1 MLDDIFRKNFL
12 NLSMDEA
19 ILATQSQLKV
29 PGQSR
34 LKRSPSLFDPPSLP
48 ESSNHSLS
56 NEHVNGDDSG
66 SPFWPSNIWSQ
77 APISKPKQP
86 PFRPDRSMSLTESS
100 STLLSSFAQLKNL
113 DAFPLGPATTVA
125 PPPGFPPSSS
135 FLAQIQPQLSSNRY
149 KTELCRGFQE
159 TGSCKYGSKC
169 QFAHGEDEVRGLNR
183 HPKYKTEPC
192 RTFYNFGYCPYGSR
206 CHFIHEEKISGA
218 PFPSKYANQRQPNPS
233 CLSGQNPRHQL
244 RQSVSFAGFLESS
257 RSSSPPSFPSSF
269 NDLNLGFSR
278 APSVSPPP
286 ADLLS
291 PVFADSPAL
300 GAAFQFG
307 NVQTRASAG
316 DIHNIP
322 TIQEPKA
329 SRCVCG
335 HGNNFNNSSN
345 NSNNSSNNSRGFGNM
360 EADGH
365 HQDSNALFP
374 GSGGHGAFTKPAA
387 LQRFSSEDSL
397 EDSYSSSSGGSSGG
411 SSGTESPTFDGSATK
426 RLTVFERLSLSD

>member
-1 MLDDIFRKNFL
+1 MSEMLDDIFTKNFL
-12 NLSMDEA
+12 KLSLDDG
-19 ILATQSQLKV
+19 LLPTQTQLKV

-34 LKRSPSLFDPPSLP
+34 LNRSASFFSPPSPSEPS
-48 ESSNHSLS
+48 SHSLS
-56 NEHVNGDDSG
+56 SEHVNNDENG
-66 SPFWPSNIWSQ
+66 SPFWSSNIWSQ
-77 APISKPKQP
+77 GPVSKSKQL

-100 STLLSSFAQLKNL
+100 SSLLSPFGQLKNL
-113 DAFPLGPATTVA
+113 EAFPSAPSGTTVA
-125 PPPGFPPSSS
+125 PPPGFPPSST
-135 FLAQIQPQLSSNRY
+135 FPAQVQPVSSNRY

-169 QFAHGEDEVRGLNR
+169 QFAHGEAELRGLYR

-206 CHFIHEEKISGA
+206 CHFIHEEKISGGPLTSA
-218 PFPSKYANQRQPNPS
+218 NFPNQRQPTSTAP
-233 CLSGQNPRHQL
+233 GAQNPRHQL
-244 RQSVSFAGFLESS
+244 RQSVSFAGFLGSS

-269 NDLNLGFSR
+269 NDPNMGFSR

-291 PVFADSPAL
+291 PVFADSL
-300 GAAFQFG
+300 QRETAAFQFG
-307 NVQTRASAG
+307 NHQTRASTG

-322 TIQEPKA
+322 LILEPKA
-329 SRCVCG
+329 SCCVCG
-335 HGNNFNNSSN
+335 HGNNFN
-345 NSNNSSNNSRGFGNM
+345 SNNSRVFTSM
-360 EADGH
+360 EEEDRH
-365 HQDSNALFP
+365 HKDSSMLFP
-374 GSGGHGAFTKPAA
+374 GTGGHGAFMKPAG

-397 EDSYSSSSGGSSGG
+397 EDSYSSSSGG

>member
-1 MLDDIFRKNFL
+1 MSDMLDDILTKNFMNLAL
-12 NLSMDEA
+12 NDAL
-19 ILATQSQLKV
+19 LPTQSPLKA

-34 LKRSPSLFDPPSLP
+34 LNRSTSFFSPPSP
-48 ESSNHSLS
+48 PTSSSLS
-56 NEHVNGDDSG
+56 LSTEHVNNDDNG
-66 SPFWPSNIWSQ
+66 SSFWPSNIWSQ
-77 APISKPKQP
+77 GPVSNQKQLS
-86 PFRPDRSMSLTESS
+86 FRPDRSMSLTESS
-100 STLLSSFAQLKNL
+100 STLLSTFGQLKNL
-113 DAFPLGPATTVA
+113 EGFPSGPATTVA
-125 PPPGFPPSSS
+125 PPPGFPPSAS
-135 FLAQIQPQLSSNRY
+135 LPAQVPPMLSSNRY

-169 QFAHGEDEVRGLNR
+169 QFAHGEAELRGLYR

-206 CHFIHEEKISGA
+206 CHFIHEEKLSGG
-218 PFPSKYANQRQPNPS
+218 PLPSAKFQRQPAPTAT
-233 CLSGQNPRHQL
+233 GGHNPRQL
-244 RQSVSFAGFLESS
+244 RQSVSFAGFLDSS

-269 NDLNLGFSR
+269 NDPNLVFSR

-291 PVFADSPAL
+291 PVFGDSMQREA
-300 GAAFQFG
+300 AAFQFG
-307 NVQTRASAG
+307 NHQTRASAG

-322 TIQEPKA
+322 LILEPKA

-335 HGNNFNNSSN
+335 HGNNFN
-345 NSNNSSNNSRGFGNM
+345 SNNSRAFNSV
-360 EADGH
+360 EDGQ
-365 HQDSNALFP
+365 HQDSAMLFP
-374 GSGGHGAFTKPAA
+374 GSGGHGAFAKPAV

-397 EDSYSSSSGGSSGG
+397 EDSYSSSSGG